1 MPIAVTEFDVALD
14 ANAQA
19 GPLPAPISG
28 CQSAD
33 LDLHLEFALQIYDHF
48 LERYGENHEQTR
60 IVYNYVRS
68 LESRI
73 EPREVPVI

>member
-1 MPIAVTEFDVALD
+1 MPIAAAEFDVALD

-19 GPLPAPISG
+19 KPLPAPISG

-48 LERYGENHEQTR
+48 LERHGKNHEQTR

-68 LESRI
+68 IESRI
-73 EPREVPVI
+73 ELGEMPVI

>member
-1 MPIAVTEFDVALD
+1 MAATEFDVALED
-14 ANAQA
+14 NDQA
-19 GPLPAPISG
+19 KPLPAPTSG

-33 LDLHLEFALQIYDHF
+33 LDLHLECARQIYEHF
-48 LERYGENHEQTR
+48 LERHGENHEQTR